1 MDATVGF
8 PGDSRAHRV
17 GHTQGQG
24 SSLEKIEDQQWDL
37 LLSKK
42 FDADLFTISQR
53 QKGVCSL
60 SWLWD
65 QDAHIIPERTTLSK
79 SGKSFPQSL

>member
-1 MDATVGF
+1 MGF

-37 LLSKK
+37 LLSKNLMLTFLQYLNARRVSAVSPDCEIK
-42 FDADLFTISQR
+42 MHTSSLKEQR
-53 QKGVCSL
+53 FL
-60 SWLWD
+60 NLEN
-65 QDAHIIPERTTLSK
+65 P
-79 SGKSFPQSL
+79 FPKAFKQF